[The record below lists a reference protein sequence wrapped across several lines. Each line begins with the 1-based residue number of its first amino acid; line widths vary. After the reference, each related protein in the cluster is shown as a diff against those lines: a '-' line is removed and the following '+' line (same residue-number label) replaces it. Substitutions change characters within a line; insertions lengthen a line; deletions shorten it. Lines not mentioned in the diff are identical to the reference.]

1 MSRSTR
7 SASRIRYAF
16 SPPAGPG
23 LADGLLVRSDPV
35 GARLLEQAVRSFTE
49 PDAMLSRL
57 SAIWLWGDEIVVE
70 LADSPVGLL
79 PDRWRVGQNPRQWFL
94 SRDCAQSYEALSM
107 TVDAVHYSCLVA
119 VGRGDGVRLLLNL
132 DTGAGLTAVTGPEKF
147 RDALLGGIAAELATT
162 QWSRQVR
169 ITCVGLAHDLLPV
182 FPDRLRAL
190 PDVAALI
197 ESLASEVLRAGT
209 VCRDVEQDTVLTGRA
224 PRRSHP
230 EALPHVILLGIDP
243 SPHQAQQLAQLAA
256 RGGVM
261 GPRILVSTA
270 RDSVPGS
277 SYEIEIAQD
286 GRISVPLL
294 GIEGVPDEAPPRPAR
309 SAPVAR
315 AARPLSWSA
324 APLAPSPRYPS
335 AGASYRRLTVITP
348 GEAEQDV
355 LLEADDAAPVSAVV
369 EQLARLGG
377 HQGPNELF
385 TSEGQR
391 LALDATLAQ
400 TPLCDGCRVFL
411 GRPPDD
417 IALSGDSG
425 LNITAE
431 DFAQFRDLFVSAAAG
446 GTLAFDRPQWSDTTA
461 GPPENAAGRDEP
473 TRSGASDGSP
483 FLARLLRGMVKGPGA
498 SAWHAERDRRFPAP
512 HELMPEVFGPLP
524 RLWERGPDHPDHLVL
539 RVGLAAGRPTT
550 VALRSSGTL
559 GIVGDSGFRCSLA
572 GWLVAQV
579 VLLHPPSDVAVRVLT
594 DESGEPWW
602 RFARWLPPDGLA
614 SRGVQ
619 QVRISRDLAAR
630 TRHLAEAALIIRER
644 QRGVKGAGSLWGD
657 TALVIVLDGR
667 SAVHSEPWAEEV
679 LRDGPDVGV
688 YVICLAEE
696 EQQLHHWC
704 GSRVVQA
711 GAAAVFLDGSGAAD
725 TMRETHCRPDG
736 IEPARLGSMA
746 RVLAPL
752 RDLSSRRPDA
762 PAERLLDLLDL
773 DPPTADG
780 IVSRWAGTPPSAA
793 VVLGGSSSRPFVLDL
808 RTDGPHALVAGM
820 VGSGKDELLC
830 TWLASL
836 AVANRPDELNL
847 LFVHHDNGEPFG
859 PVAQLPHT
867 VGVQTGVDRYSAAR
881 GLAAFTAELKR
892 RQELIKKDA
901 GARDFEQYAVIR
913 ATGAELPLLPRL
925 VVVVSDLAALREEL
939 PEFVSGLIGAARPGP
954 ELGVH
959 VVLATHRPSEAVTR
973 DVLEFAPLRVVL
985 RLADP
990 ADSELL
996 IGTPAAAWLDASRPE
1011 FAYVGRST
1019 GQLELVRCVRLKEQ
1033 HGGRSGRPH
1042 HVRIHRTD
1050 WAGAQEPP
1058 TTSPLL
1064 QTSPRSSELDEL
1076 VRSVREASD
1085 TLDLPEP
1092 HVPWPPPLPLSV
1104 QLKEALGQDAPW
1116 PVLPR
1121 AGAQMPVVFGLH
1133 DAPDTQGFQQAT
1145 WDLEHDGHL
1154 LVSGDAGSGRTQ
1166 LLLTLATAV
1175 AEQYSAQDVHLYA
1188 IDCDAG
1194 ALAPLADLAHCGAV
1208 VTPATEPER
1217 TRRLIDKLVST
1228 VRGRQ
1233 ERFARMGFRGLY
1245 TYRQQQRDG
1254 AWLPYIVLL
1263 LDGWEEFCAWA
1274 GRSENTRCVTGLLD
1288 LLRDSR
1294 SGICLVIT
1302 GGEKVPAVDGDAMQA
1317 TSLLLR
1323 QNDRTRYERAGLS
1336 ADLVPPV
1343 LGQGRVLYAYSGAE
1357 VQIALPDLPVQVT
1370 AAESQTRNAEVPLQ
1384 RKPFTVQ
1391 SSALVAER
1399 FSLGPAGTPVGR
1411 ENVFAQL
1418 YGHYRD
1424 GTSTALLGPR
1434 RAGKSWIVKELQ
1446 ERMRSD
1452 AMGNVQKVV
1461 TLSNQDNGGT
1471 QDDLA
1476 VRLMPGLAGSRRPA
1490 DELLDQAA
1498 ESTGS
1503 SRMVLLLDEVGRLA
1517 SYDPA
1522 AVSWLRDLGQA
1533 GAWLVYCGTDKDW
1546 GDALRRALEAPGS
1559 SFGNDVTQLHLRQ
1572 LKETDAR
1579 TFLMGTAVNEGVAI
1593 PLATA
1598 DSILAEV
1605 GTWPFYLQVVGEAL
1619 VRAARDGRTLALDHF
1634 GELRRL
1640 IEREL
1645 IVGKT
1650 DGFRSRWNEI
1660 GPAGREALLERPG
1673 SVPPDPSLAQRK
1685 ELRDVGLLSP
1695 DGWLDDRPLFAWV
1708 DHWQEELKDEE
1719 KHR

>member
-1 MSRSTR
+1 M
-7 SASRIRYAF
+7 
-16 SPPAGPG
+16 
-23 LADGLLVRSDPV
+23 DGLLVRSDPV
-35 GARLLEQAVRSFTE
+35 GARLLEQALRSFAE
-49 PDAMLSRL
+49 PDVMMPRL
-57 SAIWLWGDEIVVE
+57 SAVWLWGDEIVVE
-70 LADSPVGLL
+70 LADGPARLL
-79 PDRWRVGQNPRQWFL
+79 PDRWRAGENTRQWFL
-94 SRDCAQSYEALSM
+94 SREWVTSYDAPSM
-107 TVDAVHYSCLVA
+107 TADIVHYPCLVT
-119 VGRGDGVRLLLNL
+119 VGRGHDVRLLLNL
-132 DTGAGLTAVTGPEKF
+132 DAGTGLTAVTGPGKF
-147 RDALLGGIAAELATT
+147 RDALIEGIAAELATT

-169 ITCVGLAHDLLPV
+169 VTCVGLAHDLMPV
-182 FPDRLRAL
+182 FPDRLRTV
-190 PDVAALI
+190 PDVAGLI
-197 ESLASEVLRAGT
+197 ESLASEALRVRTACG
-209 VCRDVEQDTVLTGRA
+209 DLEPDGVLTGRA

-243 SPHQAQQLAQLAA
+243 SPTEARQLAQLAA
-256 RGGVM
+256 RGGAM

-270 RDSVPGS
+270 RDSVPGA

-294 GIEGVPDEAPPRPAR
+294 GIEAVPDEAPPRPAR
-309 SAPVAR
+309 SVPTAR
-315 AARPLSWSA
+315 AVRPLSWSA
-324 APLAPSPRYPS
+324 TPLAPGPRYSS
-335 AGASYRRLTVITP
+335 AGDSYRRLTVITP

-355 LLEADDAAPVSAVV
+355 VLEADDAAPVSAVV

-377 HQGPNELF
+377 RQGLNELF
-385 TSEGQR
+385 TSEGQP
-391 LALDATLAQ
+391 LAHDSTLAQ
-400 TPLCDGCRVFL
+400 TPLRDGCRVFL
-411 GRPPDD
+411 GMPPDN

-431 DFAQFRDLFVSAAAG
+431 GFEQFRDLYVSAAAG
-446 GTLAFDRPQWSDTTA
+446 GTLAFDRPQSSDATTGKPPNTA
-461 GPPENAAGRDEP
+461 GWNEP
-473 TRSGASDGSP
+473 TRRGGPDGSP
-483 FLARLLRGMVKGPGA
+483 SFGRLLRRVVTGLGA
-498 SAWHAERDRRFPAP
+498 SARHAERDLRFPAP
-512 HELMPEVFGPLP
+512 HELMAEVFGPLT

-539 RVGLAAGRPTT
+539 RIGLAAGQPTT
-550 VALRSSGTL
+550 VALRRSGPL
-559 GIVGDSGFRCSLA
+559 GIVGESDFCGRLA
-572 GWLVAQV
+572 TWLVTQA

-594 DESGEPWW
+594 DESGERWW
-602 RFARWLPPDGLA
+602 RFARWLPPDRLA
-614 SRGVQ
+614 SQGVQ
-619 QVRISRDLAAR
+619 QVRISRDSAAR

-644 QRGVKGAGSLWGD
+644 QRSVKGAGSLLGD
-657 TALVIVLDGR
+657 TALVIVLDDL
-667 SAVHSEPWAEEV
+667 SALHSAEWAEEA

-688 YVICLAEE
+688 YVICLAENE
-696 EQQLHHWC
+696 KQLPTWC
-704 GSRVVQA
+704 RSRVVRD
-711 GAAAVFLDGSGAAD
+711 GAAAVFSDGSGAAD
-725 TMRETHCRPDG
+725 TTKETQFRPDG
-736 IEPARLGSMA
+736 IEPAQLGGMA
-746 RVLAPL
+746 RLLAPL
-752 RDLSSRRPDA
+752 RDLSPRRPA
-762 PAERLLDLLDL
+762 AAAERLLDLLDM

-780 IVSRWAGTPPSAA
+780 ITSRWAGTPPSAA

-867 VGVQTGVDRYSAAR
+867 VGVHTGLDGYSAAR

-892 RQELIKKDA
+892 RQELIKKEA
-901 GARDFEQYAVIR
+901 GARDFEQYVVIR
-913 ATGAELPLLPRL
+913 ATGADLPLLPRL
-925 VVVVSDLAALREEL
+925 LVVVSDLAALQEEL
-939 PEFVSGLIGAARPGP
+939 PEFVSGLIGAARRGP

-959 VVLATHRPSEAVTR
+959 VALATHRPSEAVTP

-990 ADSELL
+990 VDSELL
-996 IGTPAAAWLDASRPE
+996 ISTPAASWLDPSRQE

-1019 GQLELVRCVRLKEQ
+1019 GELELVRCVRLGER
-1033 HGGRSGRPH
+1033 HGGLSGRPH
-1042 HVRIHRTD
+1042 HVRIHRAD

-1058 TTSPLL
+1058 TVRPPLQASPGS
-1064 QTSPRSSELDEL
+1064 TELDEL
-1076 VRSVREASD
+1076 VRSVREAAE

-1092 HVPWPPPLPLSV
+1092 HVPWLPPLPLSV
-1104 QLKEALGQDAPW
+1104 QLSEALGQDAPW
-1116 PVLPR
+1116 PVRPQP
-1121 AGAQMPVVFGLH
+1121 GAQMPVVFGLR
-1133 DAPDTQGFQQAT
+1133 DAPETQCFQQAT

-1208 VTPATEPER
+1208 VSPATQPER

-1233 ERFARMGFRGLY
+1233 ERLARMGFRSLY

-1254 AWLPYIVLL
+1254 EWLPYLVLL

-1294 SGICLVIT
+1294 SGMCLVIT
-1302 GGEKVPAVDGDAMQA
+1302 GGEKVPAVDDDAMHA
-1317 TSLLLR
+1317 TILLLK
-1323 QNDRTRYERAGLS
+1323 QNDRTKYERAWLS
-1336 ADLVPPV
+1336 AASVPPV
-1343 LGQGRVLYAYSGAE
+1343 LGQGRALYARSGAE

-1370 AAESQTRNAEVPLQ
+1370 AAESQTRNADVALQ

-1391 SSALVAER
+1391 SDALVAER

-1434 RAGKSWIVKELQ
+1434 RAGKSWIIKELQ

-1461 TLSNQDNGGT
+1461 TLSNQDKGGT

-1503 SRMVLLLDEVGRLA
+1503 SRLVLLLDEVGRLA

-1634 GELRRL
+1634 RELRRL

-1645 IVGKT
+1645 IVGRT

-1660 GPAGREALLERPG
+1660 GPAGREALLEQPG
-1673 SVPPDPSLAQRK
+1673 SRPSDPSLAQRK

-1695 DGWLDDRPLFAWV
+1695 DGWLDDRPLFAWI
-1708 DHWQEELKDEE
+1708 DHWQEELTDEE